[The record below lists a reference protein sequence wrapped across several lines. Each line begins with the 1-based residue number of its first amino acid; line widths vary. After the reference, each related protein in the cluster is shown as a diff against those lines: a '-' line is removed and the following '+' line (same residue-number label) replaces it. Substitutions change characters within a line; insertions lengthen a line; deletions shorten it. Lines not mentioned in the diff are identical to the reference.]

1 MHRDVKRKCKKE
13 LRKKAQANPEPSK
26 ASQAAK
32 ATGRFVG
39 KSFKHV
45 FTDQIKIG
53 KKKEDDVTYI

>member
-1 MHRDVKRKCKKE
+1 MKRKSKRAK
-13 LRKKAQANPEPSK
+13 KKAQANPEPSK

-45 FTDQIKIG
+45 FTDQIKIIG
-53 KKKEDDVTYI
+53 KKKGDDVTYI

>member
-1 MHRDVKRKCKKE
+1 MHRDVKRKSKRAK
-13 LRKKAQANPEPSK
+13 KKAQANPEPSK